1 MSRMD
6 EDAARNVLLVRAI
19 ETADSAHQHL
29 TEDDRRYASRTAAEM
44 ARWQANA
51 SGTAPSADYFLG
63 KRAELLITRLGERQP
78 IARAARALAWRPWIG
93 VVLPLVAFLLG
104 AGVEHIAD
112 RRHINILAFPLMAI
126 VVWNLLVYALL
137 LTRLGLHAVGR
148 TPDAAGLRRWIA
160 TVGQRSLR
168 AGSGPL
174 SGAFGAFGA
183 EWAKAVARLAAL
195 RAGRV
200 LHLAAALFAI
210 GAVAGLYVR
219 GLVFEYRAGWEST
232 FLEAPA
238 VHAILSFFLTP
249 AANFLGI
256 PFPSVA
262 EIAALRFPAAT
273 AGENAARWIHLYAV
287 TVSAVVI
294 APRLALA
301 LLAAW
306 RERRLSNRI
315 AIDLDTPYF
324 RRLLGPFARGTV
336 RLRVVPYSY
345 TVDEASIAGLR
356 AVAGRLLGDD
366 AELLLSP
373 SVAYGAERNARDGLA
388 LADPQVPLTIALF
401 SLAATP
407 EGENHGAF
415 IDALRAALAEGSKSQ
430 FAVIVDEAGY
440 RRRLGE
446 QAAERLAER
455 RQAWQSFCAAR
466 GLAVTCVDLS
476 APDLARVERELD
488 AAQAAHST

>member
-1 MSRMD
+1 MD

-19 ETADSAHQHL
+19 ETADSAHHHL
-29 TEDDRRYASRTAAEM
+29 TEDDRRYASRTAAEL

-51 SGTAPSADYFLG
+51 TGTAPSPDFFLG
-63 KRAELLITRLGERQP
+63 KRAELLVTRLAERQP
-78 IARAARALAWRPWIG
+78 VARAARALSWRPWIG
-93 VVLPLVAFLLG
+93 VVVPLAAFLVG

-112 RRHINILAFPLMAI
+112 RKHINILAFPLIAI
-126 VVWNLLVYALL
+126 VLWNVLVYALL
-137 LTRLGLHAVGR
+137 LVRLALHAFGR
-148 TPDAAGLRRWIA
+148 TDVTGLRRWIA
-160 TVGQRSLR
+160 AVGQRSLR
-168 AGSGPL
+168 AGTGPL
-174 SGAFGAFGA
+174 SGAVGVFGA
-183 EWAKAVARLAAL
+183 EWARTVAPLAAV
-195 RAGRV
+195 RAARV
-200 LHLAAALFAI
+200 LHLAAALLAV

-232 FLEAPA
+232 FLEAPT
-238 VHAILSFFLTP
+238 VHAILSFFLSP
-249 AANFLGI
+249 AANVLGI

-262 EIAALRFPAAT
+262 EIAALRFPSAT
-273 AGENAARWIHLYAV
+273 GANAARWIHLYAA
-287 TVSAVVI
+287 TVGALVI
-294 APRLALA
+294 APRLMLA
-301 LLAAW
+301 FVAAW
-306 RERRLSNRI
+306 RERHLSGRVPVDVD
-315 AIDLDTPYF
+315 APYF

-373 SVAYGAERNARDGLA
+373 TIAYGAERSAHEGLE

-415 IDALRAALAEGSKSQ
+415 IDALRVALAHGRKSR

-440 RRRLGE
+440 QRRLGA

-466 GLAVTCVDLS
+466 GITVACVDLS
-476 APDLARVERELD
+476 DPDLATVERELD
-488 AAQAAHST
+488 AALAAHPE